1 MNLIFDLANG
11 RVSNMEKDAL
21 KKFRESI
28 GFTQSDLAEA
38 LSVANNTISRWEL
51 GTRAIPEFLPLALE
65 TIERRQ
71 TAGLLPAE
79 KPQKPVAVPETV
91 KGESVKGT
99 TETPVRVAKTATAT
113 QSAESRRRERLPTLS
128 GGDKWL
134 SLVEAGEMLGKK
146 RKSVNDDVN
155 KRRLP
160 ANKIDEQNFVKESD
174 VIAFRDSRSG

>member
-1 MNLIFDLANG
+1 MD
-11 RVSNMEKDAL
+11 KDAL

-28 GFTQSDLAEA
+28 GLTQSGLAEA

-51 GTRAIPEFLPLALE
+51 GMRAIPEFLPLALE

-71 TAGLLPAE
+71 KAKNAPAD
-79 KPQKPVAVPETV
+79 KPQKPVAVPESV
-91 KGESVKGT
+91 KGESVKEAT
-99 TETPVRVAKTATAT
+99 AKPVRVAKTATTT
-113 QSAESRRRERLPTLS
+113 QSAESRRRERLPALS
-128 GGDKWL
+128 GGDKWF

-155 KRRLP
+155 KGRLP

-174 VIAFRDSRSG
+174 VIAFRDSRNG